1 MVSTAA
7 GIPAFLIRSARVE
20 ETELSGHWLCSKE
33 GSNEAGKGRND
44 LNVIKLGLFRVQMRA
59 FLLLGIQMKCSLEVT
74 SLSITFLLCSG
85 CVSHQRHFDF
95 I

>member
-20 ETELSGHWLCSKE
+20 ETELPGHWLCSE
-33 GSNEAGKGRND
+33 EAGKGRND
-44 LNVIKLGLFRVQMRA
+44 LDVIKPGLLRAEMRA
-59 FLLLGIQMKCSLEVT
+59 FLLLDIPMKCSLEVP
-74 SLSITFLLCSG
+74 SSSITFLLSSG